1 MLKRRLGK
9 INFVLVGIVALV
21 IVVGASIL
29 AIPSL
34 REAVGIKWGT
44 EAAAAETRDKGLS
57 AKVIFARD
65 GAPGL
70 NLTQEAISG
79 LQIEPVAARR
89 PATTRA
95 LPAQSGTINYDIDRL
110 FSIPAR
116 VSGEIA
122 EMAEVE
128 EPALSGKPT
137 KRPIRAFDRVK
148 QGQLLAVV
156 FSPTIGQQKGAL
168 VDALCSLQLSE
179 EQLERHLK
187 LYAESALSFTQLK
200 ASERQVQADRNSV
213 NTAERTLRLWKMN
226 DKEIDEIKK
235 EAKDILEKPAQRN
248 PEQEAKRWGRVEV
261 RVPVFDPDHMDRELT
276 IVEKNT
282 NLTSMVDPINTS
294 TPLFRVADM
303 SRLQIWAHPPEEYL
317 PLVRQMLEHPEKGP
331 ARWDVRFQAE
341 AADKPPLQLTF
352 FQVAPSLDPAQHT
365 PMVVGYID
373 NPKGSQYV
381 AGQFVTVTLYVAPE
395 PDTVE
400 VPTDALNE
408 VNGES
413 LVFVQSKTSKYDF
426 IQRRVVVVARFK
438 DWSFV
443 RSKLTDKEKEQ
454 SQQEVARKRLP
465 LAPLHE
471 GDRLVTR
478 GILEMTACLE
488 DLQAQEA
495 NKK

>member
-9 INFVLVGIVALV
+9 INFVLVGIAAVV

-29 AIPSL
+29 AIPQL
-34 REAVGIKWGT
+34 RDAIGIKWGA
-44 EAAAAETRDKGLS
+44 EAAAADSDKEKS
-57 AKVIFARD
+57 AKVFFAKD

-70 NLTQEAISG
+70 NLTQEAITG
-79 LQIEPVAARR
+79 LQIDPVAARR

-110 FSIPAR
+110 FSMPAR
-116 VSGEIA
+116 VAGEIA
-122 EMAEVE
+122 EMAEFE

-179 EQLERHLK
+179 EQLDRHLK
-187 LYAESALSFTQLK
+187 LYAESALAYSQLK

-226 DKEIDEIKK
+226 DKEIDDIKK
-235 EAKDILEKPAQRN
+235 EAKDILEKNGQRN
-248 PEQEAKRWGRVEV
+248 PEAEAKRWGRVEV
-261 RVPVFDPDHMDRELT
+261 RVPIFDPDHMDRELT

-282 NLTSMVDPINTS
+282 NLNSMVDPINTA

-317 PLVRQMLEHPEKGP
+317 PLIRQMLDHPEKGP
-331 ARWDVRFQAE
+331 ARWDVRYQVGGV
-341 AADKPPLQLTF
+341 DKPPLELTF
-352 FQVAPSLDPAQHT
+352 FTVAPSLEVTQHT

-373 NPKGSQYV
+373 NPKGVKYV
-381 AGQFVTVTLYVAPE
+381 VGQFVTVTLYVAPE

-454 SQQEVARKRLP
+454 SQQEVARNRLP

-471 GDRLVTR
+471 GDRVVTR

-488 DLQAQEA
+488 GLLAQEA